1 MSVTLEASVKKKKK
15 KRERDKGSLGQS
27 KRFMEDAEW
36 VLNHTLSK
44 DP

>member
-1 MSVTLEASVKKKKK
+1 MSVTLEAPVKKKK

-27 KRFMEDAEW
+27 KRFTEDAEW